1 VTERKPTTTVGVIGL
16 GFMGSTHIQALL
28 TIPGAE
34 LVAVCSRNEA
44 RLSGDLSG
52 IQGNTGGPGA
62 RVDFSGVAKYREIH
76 QMLEDPNID
85 AIDICLPTYQHASV
99 AIDAIRAGKH
109 VLVEKPMALDAA
121 SAGQMIAEAK
131 AHDRVL
137 MVAHVL
143 RFFPMYAAL
152 RELLSSGRIGVA
164 RMAKF
169 QRRCAAP
176 TWSGWLADSQ
186 QSGGGVF
193 DLLIHD
199 VDMCLHLFGKP
210 ETVSATGYEALA
222 SGVDV
227 ITAQFHYPGRQT
239 AIVTGGW
246 HHPKSYPFS
255 MDYTVVADGGTLEYS
270 SLGRPPADA
279 TEPRPSGSG
288 SPALYAADGKIE
300 VLPMA
305 DRDGYRAEIEYF
317 LDCCRH
323 RRTPELCPPEE
334 SADAVAL
341 TRCMLEARN
350 RNGEKI
356 RCNL

>member
-1 VTERKPTTTVGVIGL
+1 MMGARQPPPTPSPVRVGVIGL
-16 GFMGSTHIQALL
+16 GFMGSTHVEALL
-28 TIPGAE
+28 SIPGAQ
-34 LVAVCSRNEA
+34 LVAVCSRDET
-44 RLSGDLSG
+44 RLSGDLSA

-62 RVDFSGVAKYREIH
+62 RLDFSGVAKYREIH
-76 QMLEDPNID
+76 QMLEDPGID
-85 AIDICLPTYQHASV
+85 AIDICLPTYQHSAV
-99 AIDAIRAGKH
+99 AIDAMRAGKH
-109 VLVEKPMALDAA
+109 VLVEKPMALDAV
-121 SAGQMIAEAK
+121 SARLMIAEARS
-131 AHDRVL
+131 HDRVL
-137 MVAHVL
+137 MVAQVL
-143 RFFPMYAAL
+143 RFFPMYTAL

-176 TWSGWLADSQ
+176 TWSGWLADPQ

-227 ITAQFHYPGRQT
+227 INAQLHYAAGMT

-246 HHPKSYPFS
+246 HHPKAYPFS
-255 MDYTVVADGGTLEYS
+255 MEYTVVADGGTVEYS
-270 SLGRPPADA
+270 SMNRPPA
-279 TEPRPSGSG
+279 
-288 SPALYAADGKIE
+288 LYGADGE
-300 VLPMA
+300 MELLPMA
-305 DRDGYRAEIEYF
+305 ERDGYRAEIEYF

-323 RRTPELCPPEE
+323 RRIPDLCPPEE
-334 SADAVAL
+334 SADAVAI

-356 RCNL
+356 RCTL

>member
-1 VTERKPTTTVGVIGL
+1 LRVGVIGL

-28 TIPGAE
+28 SIPGAQ
-34 LVAVCSRNEA
+34 LAAVCSRDETKLA
-44 RLSGDLSG
+44 GDLTA
-52 IQGNTGGPGA
+52 IQGNTGGRGV
-62 RVDFSGVAKYREIH
+62 RLNFSDVAKYREIH
-76 QMLEDPNID
+76 QMLEDPGID
-85 AIDICLPTYQHASV
+85 AIDICLPTHQHAAV
-99 AIDAIRAGKH
+99 AINAMRAGKH

-121 SAGQMIAEAK
+121 SARQMIDESK
-131 AHDRVL
+131 SHGRVL

-143 RFFPMYAAL
+143 RFFPMYDAL
-152 RELLSSGRIGVA
+152 REILNSGRLGVA

-199 VDMCLHLFGKP
+199 VDMCLHLFGRP
-210 ETVSATGYEALA
+210 ETISATGHEALP

-227 ITAQFHYPGRQT
+227 ITAQFHYPGRRT
-239 AIVTGGW
+239 AIITGGW

-255 MDYTVVADGGTLEYS
+255 MEYTVVADSGTVEYS
-270 SLGRPPADA
+270 SLARV
-279 TEPRPSGSG
+279 TEPRSSGSG
-288 SPALYAADGKIE
+288 PPALYGADGKIE
-300 VLPMA
+300 LLPMKEV
-305 DRDGYRAEIEYF
+305 DGYRAEIEYF

-323 RRTPELCPPEE
+323 NRPPDHCPPED

>member
-1 VTERKPTTTVGVIGL
+1 MTKMRVGVIGL

-28 TIPGAE
+28 SIPGAE
-34 LVAVCSRNEA
+34 LAAVCSRDEKK
-44 RLSGDLSG
+44 LSGDLSA

-62 RVDFSGVAKYREIH
+62 RLNFSGVAKYREIR
-76 QMLEDPNID
+76 QMLEDPSID
-85 AIDICLPTYQHASV
+85 AVDICLPTCQHASV
-99 AIDAIRAGKH
+99 AIDAVRAGKH
-109 VLVEKPMALDAA
+109 ALVEKPMALDAA
-121 SAGQMIAEAK
+121 SAREMIAGSRS
-131 AHDRVL
+131 HDRVL

-143 RFFPMYAAL
+143 RFFPTYAAL
-152 RELLSSGRIGVA
+152 GEVLSSGRIGAA
-164 RMAKF
+164 RSAKF
-169 QRRCAAP
+169 ERRCAAP
-176 TWSGWLADSQ
+176 TWSGWLADAQ

-210 ETVSATGYEALA
+210 ETVSATGHEALA

-227 ITAQFHYPGRQT
+227 ITAQLHYPGRRT

-246 HHPKSYPFS
+246 LHPKSYPFS
-255 MDYTVVADGGTLEYS
+255 MEYTVVADGGTVEYS
-270 SLGRPPADA
+270 SLGRPPA
-279 TEPRPSGSG
+279 
-288 SPALYAADGKIE
+288 LYGADGKME
-300 VLPMA
+300 LLPMQE
-305 DRDGYRAEIEYF
+305 RDGYRAEIEYF

-323 RRTPELCPPEE
+323 RRAPELCLPEE

-356 RCNL
+356 RCDL

>member
-1 VTERKPTTTVGVIGL
+1 MRVGVIGL

-28 TIPGAE
+28 SIPGAE
-34 LVAVCSRNEA
+34 LAAVCSRDEA
-44 RLSGDLSG
+44 KLSGDLSA
-52 IQGNTGGPGA
+52 IKGNTGRPGA
-62 RVDFSGVAKYREIH
+62 KLNFANVAKYREIH
-76 QMLEDPNID
+76 QILEDPSLD

-99 AIDAIRAGKH
+99 AIDALRAGKH
-109 VLVEKPMALDAA
+109 ALVEKPMALDAA
-121 SAGQMIAEAK
+121 SARQMIAEART
-131 AHDRVL
+131 HDRVL

-164 RMAKF
+164 RVATF

-176 TWSGWLADSQ
+176 TWSGWLSDPQ

-199 VDMCLHLFGKP
+199 VDMCLHLFGRP
-210 ETVSATGYEALA
+210 ETISATGHEAPA

-227 ITAQFHYPGRQT
+227 IAAQLHYPGNRT
-239 AIVTGGW
+239 VIITGGW

-255 MDYTVVADGGTLEYS
+255 MEYTVAADAGTVDYS
-270 SLGRPPADA
+270 SLNRPPTLYRANGEM
-279 TEPRPSGSG
+279 EP
-288 SPALYAADGKIE
+288 
-300 VLPMA
+300 LPMP
-305 DRDGYRAEIEYF
+305 DVDGYRAEIEYF
-317 LDCCRH
+317 LDSCRH
-323 RRTPELCPPEE
+323 NRTPELCPPEE

-341 TRCMLEARN
+341 TQCMLEARN

-356 RCNL
+356 RCNP